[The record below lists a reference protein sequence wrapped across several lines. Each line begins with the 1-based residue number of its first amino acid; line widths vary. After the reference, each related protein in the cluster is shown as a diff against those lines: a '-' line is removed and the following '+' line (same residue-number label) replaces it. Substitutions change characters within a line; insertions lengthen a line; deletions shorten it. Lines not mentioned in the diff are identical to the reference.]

1 MRSIVRGMLACVV
14 AASVLALAAAPAGA
28 QSSSARN
35 PILFVHGFVGSAGQ
49 FETQKMRFMSNGY
62 PERWIDGIDYDS
74 TFATE
79 SRSQVHQRIDAMIAD
94 LKQRTGRSKVDLLGH
109 SLGTSVL
116 QEYLNSSA
124 ERAANVAHYVNVDGS
139 QADALPG
146 GVPTLAIWAG
156 RGAPNRRIVGARNV
170 TVANQTHVQAA
181 TSAESFAEYF
191 KFFTGREPEHDLV
204 PETGRITIAGRV
216 LNFPVNRAVPGA
228 VELQVWEVDGA
239 TGQRVGDK
247 PVASTTVGADAN
259 WGPFEV
265 EAGKHYEFTVLRPGL
280 PTHHHYYEPFVRSD
294 HLVRLLE
301 SDALSNGGER
311 GPRHVAAVVLR
322 YKELWGNQGAQN
334 DVLTVNGTS
343 VCTEVI
349 CPISKQV
356 NALFWSDRRADGQSD
371 LSQPDPVYSA
381 LPFVTGV
388 DLFVPAAIPATG
400 KTTVE
405 LRSRGAAETRTVN
418 LPNWASATDIVTVQ
432 LRDFELQPVV
442 QQCLRRSSYSFKLH
456 RVRGTK
462 IRRVAAYV
470 NGALALRQK
479 GRDIARV
486 TLAGLPRSG
495 KMTIRIVATHS
506 SGSKVESVRTW
517 NGCKK
522 GKPRVRR
529 IRRR

>member
-1 MRSIVRGMLACVV
+1 MTSIVRGIVV
-14 AASVLALAAAPAGA
+14 AAAMACLLVAVPEAGA
-28 QSSSARN
+28 QSGTERN
-35 PILFVHGFVGSAGQ
+35 PVLFVHGFVGSAGQ

-94 LKQRTGRSKVDLLGH
+94 LKQRTGRAKVDLLGH

-116 QEYLNSSA
+116 QEYLNSSP
-124 ERAANVAHYVNVDGS
+124 ERAANVAHYVNIDGS
-139 QADALPG
+139 QADAPPG

-156 RGAPNRRIVGARNV
+156 RGAPNRRIVGATNV
-170 TVANQTHVQAA
+170 TVPNQTHVQSA
-181 TSAESFAEYF
+181 TSAESFVEYF
-191 KFFTGREPEHDLV
+191 KFFTGKEPGHDLV
-204 PETGRITIAGRV
+204 PEKGRITIAGRL
-216 LNFPVNRAVPGA
+216 LNFPVNRALPGA
-228 VELQVWEVDGA
+228 VTLEVWEVDGA

-247 PVASTTVGADAN
+247 PVASTPVGDSAN

-265 EAGKHYEFTVLRPGL
+265 ETGKHYEFSVLRPGL
-280 PTHHHYYEPFVRSD
+280 PTHHHYYEPFVRTD

-334 DVLTVNGTS
+334 DVLAVNGTN
-343 VCTEVI
+343 VCVEVI

-356 NALFWSDRRADGQSD
+356 NALFWSDRKADGQSD
-371 LSQPDPVYSA
+371 LSAPDPVYSQ
-381 LPFVTGV
+381 LPFVSGV
-388 DLFVPAAIPATG
+388 DLFVPAAIPPAG

-432 LRDFELQPVV
+432 LRDFELTQTV

-456 RVRGTK
+456 RVRGTR
-462 IRRVAAYV
+462 IRRAAAYV
-470 NGALALRQK
+470 NGSLVLRQK
-479 GRDIARV
+479 GRDLGRI
-486 TLAGLPRSG
+486 TLSGLPRDG
-495 KMTIRIVATHS
+495 KMTVRIVATHS
-506 SGSKVESVRTW
+506 SGSKVESTRTW
-517 NGCKK
+517 DGCKK

>member
-1 MRSIVRGMLACVV
+1 MLAATAIAC
-14 AASVLALAAAPAGA
+14 LLAAAPAAHA
-28 QSSSARN
+28 QGSSNRN
-35 PILFVHGFVGSAGQ
+35 PVLFVHGFVGSAGQ
-49 FETQKMRFMSNGY
+49 FETQKMRFVSNGY

-94 LKQRTGRSKVDLLGH
+94 LKQRTGRPKVDLLGH

-116 QEYLNSSA
+116 QEYLNSSP
-124 ERAANVAHYVNVDGS
+124 ERAANVAHYVNIDGS
-139 QADALPG
+139 QADAPPG

-156 RGAPNRRIVGARNV
+156 RGTPDRRIVGATNV
-170 TVANQTHVQAA
+170 TVANQTHVQSA
-181 TSAESFAEYF
+181 TSAESFVEYF

-204 PETGRITIAGRV
+204 AETGTITIAGRL
-216 LNFPVNRAVPGA
+216 LNFPVNRALPGP
-228 VELQVWEVDGA
+228 VTLEVWEVDGA

-247 PVASTTVGADAN
+247 PVASTSVGESAN

-265 EAGKHYEFTVLRPGL
+265 QAGRHYEFAVLRPGS

-311 GPRHVAAVVLR
+311 GPRHVGAVVLR

-334 DVLTVNGTS
+334 DVLAVNGEN
-343 VCTEVI
+343 VCTEPV

-356 NALFWSDRRADGQSD
+356 NALFFSDRGMDGRSD
-371 LSQPDPVYSA
+371 LSRPDPVYSQ

-388 DLFVPAAIPATG
+388 DLFAPAAIPATG

-405 LRSRGAAETRTVN
+405 LRSRGSAETRTVN

-432 LRDFELQPVV
+432 LRDFELQQSV

-470 NGALALRQK
+470 NGGLVLRQK
-479 GRDIARV
+479 GRDIGRI
-486 TLAGLPRSG
+486 TLTGLPRGG
-495 KMTIRIVATHS
+495 KMTVRIVATHS
-506 SGSKVESVRTW
+506 SGTKIESTRAW
-517 NGCKK
+517 DGCRK
-522 GKPRVRR
+522 GRPRVRR
-529 IRRR
+529 LPRR